1 MSIKM
6 HLEQTVKALETEREK
21 EVAIIKERVTREKI
35 IPFNQEMDI
44 SRDKA
49 IAEKQQALNETIVSH
64 QEHFAKEKKEII
76 EAAEKKKAENVSG
89 ITLQLAPQGEAPK
102 KLGAVS
108 VSSATLRD
116 YIDAQTVTLT
126 DEVSTTDKQNNAN
139 NVDTNED
146 VQNMEIEQQ

>member
-35 IPFNQEMDI
+35 IPYNQEMDI
-44 SRDKA
+44 ARDKA

-76 EAAEKKKAENVSG
+76 EAAEKKKAENATAV
-89 ITLQLAPQGEAPK
+89 ITTE
-102 KLGAVS
+102 S
-108 VSSATLRD
+108 
-116 YIDAQTVTLT
+116 YTVTVKYDKAIAKLKAQI
-126 DEVSTTDKQNNAN
+126 DELK
-139 NVDTNED
+139 E
-146 VQNMEIEQQ
+146 